1 MKLFSWRKSRAEER
15 CEEQTE
21 PKTVKL
27 SEIADS
33 KVLYYHLANL
43 QGIGNRSNQEDSFG
57 FANALDTDMIKSRGL
72 LAVVT
77 DGMGGMKDGSL
88 ASGTAVE
95 CLRNDFKRIN
105 YENSVP
111 HQLEES
117 VIDANE
123 KIYELLDGDGGST
136 LVACVFYDEKAYF
149 ASVGDSYIILIRN
162 GRLIHL
168 NRKHNVMYEK
178 YLSAVCNGTL
188 DRTEA
193 ENDPEKNALT
203 SFLGMEFLDEIDIST
218 RPLPIMDGDVFLLCS
233 DGVGGVLS
241 EECILNCITNNYTPE
256 MMCEQLGKSIIAENS
271 KFQDN
276 YTAIIV
282 KCEY

>member
-1 MKLFSWRKSRAEER
+1 MKLFSWRQSRAKER
-15 CEEQTE
+15 CEEQKE
-21 PKTVKL
+21 PKTIKL
-27 SEIADS
+27 SETSGS
-33 KVLYYHLANL
+33 KVLYYQIANL
-43 QGIGNRSNQEDSFG
+43 QGIGNRGNQEDSFG
-57 FANALDTDMIKSRGL
+57 FANALDDAMINSRGL

-95 CLRNDFKRIN
+95 CLRNDFKTID
-105 YENSVP
+105 YKSSVP
-111 HQLEES
+111 NQLEES
-117 VIDANE
+117 VIGANE

-136 LVACVFYDEKAYF
+136 LVACVFYDEKVYF
-149 ASVGDSYIILIRN
+149 ASVGDSYLILVRN

-168 NRKHNVMYEK
+168 NRKHNVLYEN

-193 ENDPEKNALT
+193 ENDPDKNALT
-203 SFLGMEFLDEIDIST
+203 SFLGMEFLDEIDISA
-218 RPLPIMDGDVFLLCS
+218 RPLPILNGDVFILCS

-241 EECILNCITNNYTPE
+241 EQCILDCVSKNYTPE
-256 MMCEQLGKSIIAENS
+256 MMCEQLEKYIKAENR
-271 KFQDN
+271 KYQDN